1 MLAMNT
7 TQWRQRILLYSD
19 NELCPKDAD
28 RIQHIAQV
36 AVMSIFTM
44 QCLPGRNSAV
54 NSVTNVGYMSFHT
67 RTILSLSQS
76 VKSHHCHC
84 QSPFELHLPSAE
96 TDPQRHTVKWTG
108 SSAASCSRTLW
119 QHTQL
124 LIDVLSVAAIKSVT
138 FLYRPVSVLKLA
150 HSGMV
155 NDCEECLAGVSLH
168 QLFENDL
175 QTFYFLSGACC
186 LVGWKLR
193 NYFGR

>member
-19 NELCPKDAD
+19 DELCPKDAD

-124 LIDVLSVAAIKSVT
+124 LIDVLSAAAIKSVT
-138 FLYRPVSVLKLA
+138 FLLQACICIKTSPLWYGKWLRGMSCRGLVTPAVWKWLANILFFEWCVLP
-150 HSGMV
+150 
-155 NDCEECLAGVSLH
+155 CGVKA
-168 QLFENDL
+168 
-175 QTFYFLSGACC
+175 T
-186 LVGWKLR
+186 
-193 NYFGR
+193 